1 MGTYSGNEND
11 FQKYFT
17 MISAKYKVLAIAA
30 KKCYSEI
37 ITSKSAVLLEG
48 FLGLFGEIQ
57 AVLAKKY

>member
-1 MGTYSGNEND
+1 
-11 FQKYFT
+11 